1 MIFSA
6 LLFEIPRLLKFVS
19 PPRHRVADSKKFC
32 RPISRH
38 PTPERKGKYDD
49 ASRRKKY
56 SVEGNAV
63 CYERETTTNETLPLR
78 VFVYQRFLWATLTP
92 SSSFL
97 LFSLGFALF
106 LLPLVAPPS
115 LSFVSLAFS
124 HSRAY
129 DFGMRSGCTFIPKL
143 HRWRISVGVPTSSAL
158 IVRPDFPFT
167 RRTCRVWTHASIIP
181 LLAKW
186 RDAVEI
192 TSVSRE
198 RVIKWHNYRMVIC
211 TSVSTSR
218 RDGVKFHRRV
228 TRRCRNALQL
238 LMRFVG
244 LLEKLKY
251 SLWPLE
257 NKQFSERQF
266 RPDPWNNNCTVNSRD
281 RERDEASSVVA
292 CLSSTIVME
301 AAP

>member
-1 MIFSA
+1 MKNFRRRSNELCSNRSAWFSVHA
-6 LLFEIPRLLKFVS
+6 AHVPCLNTCEYYSL
-19 PPRHRVADSKKFC
+19 
-32 RPISRH
+32 
-38 PTPERKGKYDD
+38 
-49 ASRRKKY
+49 ASRVTRCSRDY
-56 SVEGNAV
+56 
-63 CYERETTTNETLPLR
+63 
-78 VFVYQRFLWATLTP
+78 
-92 SSSFL
+92 
-97 LFSLGFALF
+97 LG
-106 LLPLVAPPS
+106 
-115 LSFVSLAFS
+115 
-124 HSRAY
+124 
-129 DFGMRSGCTFIPKL
+129 
-143 HRWRISVGVPTSSAL
+143 
-158 IVRPDFPFT
+158 
-167 RRTCRVWTHASIIP
+167 
-181 LLAKW
+181 
-186 RDAVEI
+186 EQ
-192 TSVSRE
+192 RE

-292 CLSSTIVME
+292 CLSSTLNGCCCSIIVKLEMSIDTK
-301 AAP
+301 

>member
-1 MIFSA
+1 M
-6 LLFEIPRLLKFVS
+6 LRT
-19 PPRHRVADSKKFC
+19 R
-32 RPISRH
+32 
-38 PTPERKGKYDD
+38 
-49 ASRRKKY
+49 
-56 SVEGNAV
+56 
-63 CYERETTTNETLPLR
+63 TTTNETLPLR

-97 LFSLGFALF
+97 LFFSGFALF
-106 LLPLVAPPS
+106 LLSLVAPPS
-115 LSFVSLAFS
+115 LSFFNLAFS
-124 HSRAY
+124 DLRAY

-167 RRTCRVWTHASIIP
+167 LRTCRVWTHASIIP
-181 LLAKW
+181 LLAEW

-281 RERDEASSVVA
+281 HERDEASSVVA
-292 CLSSTIVME
+292 CLSSTLNGCCSIIVKLE
-301 AAP
+301 ISKDTK